1 MERIDEIR
9 SRVTLHEHGVDNVH
23 STDFPGNYDG
33 YDDSWNL
40 KKFEKKFKIDVKKL
54 EGDELEFDMIGV
66 DAAIANAFRRIL
78 LVEVPTMAIEKV
90 FMYNNT
96 SIIQDEVLAHR
107 LGLIPIRADPRLFEY
122 RAEGDTE
129 GTAEDTIEFHLKV
142 KCSRNKEVK
151 DATDPDEM
159 YKDHKV
165 TTKYLKWVPVGNQS
179 EIFKE
184 GDIKPVHDDILIA
197 KLRPGQ
203 EMDIVM
209 HCVKGI
215 GKDHAK
221 FSPVATASYRLLPEI
236 ILKQPIEDELA
247 EKLQKVFSPGVIE
260 IEQHKGKKKA
270 KVVHA
275 RRDMCSREVY
285 RHDELKDLV
294 KLNRV
299 RDHFIFSVESTGI
312 LPPDV
317 LVCEA
322 IKVLMNKT
330 KTFLNELQEAEI
342 GVSNKNK

>member
-1 MERIDEIR
+1 MDRIEEIR
-9 SRVTLHEHGVDNVH
+9 SRVALHEYGIDNVH
-23 STDFPGNYDG
+23 TTDFPGNYAG
-33 YDDSWNL
+33 YDDSWSQE
-40 KKFEKKFKIDVKKL
+40 KFEKNFRIDVKKL
-54 EGDELEFDMIGV
+54 DGDELEFDMIGI

-122 RAEGDTE
+122 RAEGDME
-129 GTAEDTIEFHLKV
+129 GTAEDTIEFQLKV
-142 KCSRNKEVK
+142 KCSRNKEAK
-151 DATDPDEM
+151 EATAPDEM

-203 EMDIVM
+203 EMDITM

-236 ILKQPIEDELA
+236 ILTEPIEGERA
-247 EKLQKVFSPGVIE
+247 ERLQTLFSPGVIQVE
-260 IEQHKGKKKA
+260 NRKGKKRA
-270 KVVHA
+270 KVVHP
-275 RRDMCSREVY
+275 RRDMCSREVF
-285 RHDELKDLV
+285 RHDDLKECV

-322 IKVLMNKT
+322 AKVLMAKT
-330 KTFLNELQEAEI
+330 KAFLIELQDVEI
-342 GVSNKNK
+342 GGRKDT